1 MKEREQERSCVV
13 MGTTGLEQG
22 LCSGWLEKEYCYRN
36 VPVTSADMQLQRWS
50 ILLLLPQMFCAVF
63 SQPEHH
69 FPHEGPV
76 WVHDLYACTCGAVV
90 F

>member
-1 MKEREQERSCVV
+1 ME
-13 MGTTGLEQG
+13 GGDWHDDG
-22 LCSGWLEKEYCYRN
+22 AHIYRN

-63 SQPEHH
+63 SQAEHH

-76 WVHDLYACTCGAVV
+76 WVHNFYACTYGAIV

>member
-1 MKEREQERSCVV
+1 
-13 MGTTGLEQG
+13 
-22 LCSGWLEKEYCYRN
+22 
-36 VPVTSADMQLQRWS
+36 MQLQRWS